1 MKQTKIP
8 RFESGS
14 SATSSS
20 VLTRIPKPSGFARPT
35 APAAV
40 AAAVSKEAVTLQSDA
55 LPRKSFL
62 CRFGAAN
69 KVKINGLPRILSKN
83 PLKSTTS
90 QIAASTFSAKNDET
104 ARVANETIEL
114 TKGTAMNITKPVIID
129 AKNTE
134 DTCMDRSLTRSN
146 TFVYETVDDTQA
158 KLLSV
163 THNINAPQSNGT
175 MSQAHK
181 QQPQPQQQQQQTQ
194 LNKERTFKRS
204 LSPIPGE
211 SMNSAKRKPLHVS
224 GNRKVAP
231 MNSTPRRSMSHSDS
245 RNPSNL
251 TFFGSVK
258 GEDLSSV
265 EHMQTFMFDNNTFEQ
280 SNNFAP
286 DATVQLSRVANATMH
301 GHRVFDL
308 TQTVEQQQPNDIF
321 YPENRTI
328 TTAHDVNAAEH
339 GLANNDGDALHSN
352 DENLG
357 KTITGEFNCVPPFI
371 NLLSTAANAFL
382 FVCFFPKKN
391 SCYAT
396 Q

>member
-1 MKQTKIP
+1 MNVFFFFFQLLFVLFFVLFRQELKQTKIP

-14 SATSSS
+14 SSSSS
-20 VLTRIPKPSGFARPT
+20 VLTRIPKPGGFARPT
-35 APAAV
+35 ASAATAASVV
-40 AAAVSKEAVTLQSDA
+40 ATATDGRTLQSDP

-83 PLKSTTS
+83 PLKSSS
-90 QIAASTFSAKNDET
+90 QIAASKFSAKNGET
-104 ARVANETIEL
+104 ARAANETIEL

-129 AKNTE
+129 AKNTNE
-134 DTCMDRSLTRSN
+134 TSMDRSITRSN
-146 TFVYETVDDTQA
+146 TFVYETVDDKQA

-163 THNINAPQSNGT
+163 THNINAPQSNDT
-175 MSQAHK
+175 MSQAH
-181 QQPQPQQQQQQTQ
+181 QQQQKS

-211 SMNSAKRKPLHVS
+211 PMNSAKRKPGHMS
-224 GNRKVAP
+224 NGGNSRKMTPP
-231 MNSTPRRSMSHSDS
+231 MLNSTPRRSMSHSDS

-251 TFFGSVK
+251 TFFGAK
-258 GEDLSSV
+258 NEDLSGV
-265 EHMQTFMFDNNTFEQ
+265 DQMQTFVFDNNTFEQ

-301 GHRVFDL
+301 GNRVFDL
-308 TQTVEQQQPNDIF
+308 TQTVEQQQHQQQRPNDTF

-339 GLANNDGDALHSN
+339 GLARNDGDALPSN

-357 KTITGEFNCVPPFI
+357 KTITGEFNGVPH
-371 NLLSTAANAFL
+371 
-382 FVCFFPKKN
+382 
-391 SCYAT
+391 Y
-396 Q
+396 

>member
-14 SATSSS
+14 STSSS

-35 APAAV
+35 ASAAST
-40 AAAVSKEAVTLQSDA
+40 AAAREGGTLQSDT

-83 PLKSTTS
+83 PLKSTS
-90 QIAASTFSAKNDET
+90 QIAVSKLSTKHDET
-104 ARVANETIEL
+104 TRAANETIEL

-129 AKNTE
+129 AKNTND
-134 DTCMDRSLTRSN
+134 DTSMDRSLTRSN
-146 TFVYETVDDTQA
+146 TFVYETVDDTQT
-158 KLLSV
+158 KLLSI
-163 THNINAPQSNGT
+163 THNINAPQSSDK

-181 QQPQPQQQQQQTQ
+181 QQQQQQNH

-211 SMNSAKRKPLHVS
+211 SMNSAKRKPVHVS
-224 GNRKVAP
+224 GTRKVTP
-231 MNSTPRRSMSHSDS
+231 VNSTPRRSMSHSDS

-251 TFFGSVK
+251 TFFGAKS
-258 GEDLSSV
+258 EDLSGV
-265 EHMQTFMFDNNTFEQ
+265 DHMQTFIFDNNTFEQ

-286 DATVQLSRVANATMH
+286 DATVQLSRVANASMH
-301 GHRVFDL
+301 GNRVFDL
-308 TQTVEQQQPNDIF
+308 TQTVEQQQQQQQQKQLSNDTF

-339 GLANNDGDALHSN
+339 GLANNDGDALNSN

-357 KTITGEFNCVPPFI
+357 KTITGEFNCVPQ
-371 NLLSTAANAFL
+371 
-382 FVCFFPKKN
+382 
-391 SCYAT
+391 Y
-396 Q
+396 

>member
-14 SATSSS
+14 STSS
-20 VLTRIPKPSGFARPT
+20 VLTRIPKPGGFARPT
-35 APAAV
+35 AS
-40 AAAVSKEAVTLQSDA
+40 AAAATVREGGTLQSDP

-69 KVKINGLPRILSKN
+69 KVKINGLPRILTKN
-83 PLKSTTS
+83 PLKSS
-90 QIAASTFSAKNDET
+90 GSKFPAKNGET
-104 ARVANETIEL
+104 ARAANETIEL

-129 AKNTE
+129 AKNTNE
-134 DTCMDRSLTRSN
+134 TSMDRSITRSN
-146 TFVYETVDDTQA
+146 TFVYETVDDKQA

-163 THNINAPQSNGT
+163 THNINATQSNDT
-175 MSQAHK
+175 MSQAHHH
-181 QQPQPQQQQQQTQ
+181 QQQIT

-211 SMNSAKRKPLHVS
+211 PMNSAKRKPGHVS
-224 GNRKVAP
+224 NGSGNSRKMTPP
-231 MNSTPRRSMSHSDS
+231 MLNSTPRRNMSHSDS
-245 RNPSNL
+245 RNQSNL
-251 TFFGSVK
+251 TFFGGTK
-258 GEDLSSV
+258 NEDLSGV
-265 EHMQTFMFDNNTFEQ
+265 DHMQTFVFDNNTFEQ

-308 TQTVEQQQPNDIF
+308 TQTVEQQQHQRPNDTF

-339 GLANNDGDALHSN
+339 GLARNDGGDAFNAN

-357 KTITGEFNCVPPFI
+357 KTITGEFNCLPH
-371 NLLSTAANAFL
+371 
-382 FVCFFPKKN
+382 
-391 SCYAT
+391 Y
-396 Q
+396 